1 MIELTKQ
8 SNVVKIED
16 LLPYFNQNIKIEN
29 FKDEI
34 CTSLRNYSAEI
45 GKLKSLMDSYST
57 NAEQLKNE
65 LRMVKNRCI
74 EIDSSHK
81 C

>member
-1 MIELTKQ
+1 M
-8 SNVVKIED
+8 VKIED
-16 LLPYFNQNIKIEN
+16 LLPHFNQNIKIEN

-34 CTSLRNYSAEI
+34 CQSLNNYSQEI
-45 GKLKSLMDSYST
+45 GRLKSLMDSYSA

-74 EIDSSHK
+74 EIDSSQK
-81 C
+81 CD